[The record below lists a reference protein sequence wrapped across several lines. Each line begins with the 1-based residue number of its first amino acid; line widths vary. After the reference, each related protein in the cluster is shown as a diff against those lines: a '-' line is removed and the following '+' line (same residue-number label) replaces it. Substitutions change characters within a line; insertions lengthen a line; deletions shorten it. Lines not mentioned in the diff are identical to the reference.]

1 MRITNALASFLAS
14 LRIPGRREV
23 CLVTHVEHPYEVTP
37 ELLGAVDRLRRHG
50 ISVYNQ
56 LVYTFYVSRRFEAA
70 CLRRLLRRCGVDPYY
85 TFVPKGKEETRSY
98 RVPLA
103 RLMQEQQ
110 EESRLLPG
118 LRRTDEVVYNVPGL
132 GKNHLRAIQQRD
144 MVSVLPDGSRV
155 YEFHP
160 WDKEIVK
167 REPYLGKDIPILA
180 YLNRLAEPGED
191 PEDYRSI
198 WYYF

>member
-1 MRITNALASFLAS
+1 
-14 LRIPGRREV
+14 
-23 CLVTHVEHPYEVTP
+23 
-37 ELLGAVDRLRRHG
+37 
-50 ISVYNQ
+50 
-56 LVYTFYVSRRFEAA
+56 VSRRCDAA
-70 CLRRLLRRCGVDPYY
+70 RLRLLLRRCGVDPYY
-85 TFVPKGKEETRSY
+85 TFVPKGKEETRAY

-110 EESRLLPG
+110 EESRMLPG

-144 MVSVLPDGSRV
+144 VVSILPDGARV

-160 WDKEIVK
+160 WDKQLVQ
-167 REPYLGKDIPILA
+167 RESYLGTDIPIYE
-180 YLNRLAEPGED
+180 YLSRLASVGED
-191 PEDYRSI
+191 PDDYSSI